1 MSHNDFPNTVK
12 GRSYVRQAA
21 KPDRCTSGLLTGSS
35 IDILPWNLA
44 WPFLFS
50 EGGGLGSVEGGMKS
64 RLDVEKP
71 PISLSD
77 MTLQLL
83 ISSALWK
90 SLRGKGLVAR
100 DTPSALNA
108 MELGQYFLVKDL
120 GDI

>member
-1 MSHNDFPNTVK
+1 
-12 GRSYVRQAA
+12 VRQAA
-21 KPDRCTSGLLTGSS
+21 KPVRCTYGLLTGNS

-50 EGGGLGSVEGGMKS
+50 EGGGVGSVDGGIQS
-64 RLDVEKP
+64 RFEVEKP
-71 PISLSD
+71 PMSLSD
-77 MTLQLL
+77 ITLQLL

-108 MELGQYFLVKDL
+108 TELGQYISDKL
-120 GDI
+120 GSLGGN